1 MEGKGKNKMY
11 GDCDEIAFDS
21 REQNKENINSNLQFD
36 RLAKWEA
43 KQCLEIKKKR
53 TTRIEDISMPE
64 DIKKR
69 KRK

>member
-1 MEGKGKNKMY
+1 MEGKGMNKMY
-11 GDCDEIAFDS
+11 GDFDEIAFDS

-43 KQCLEIKKKR
+43 KQCLDMKKKQ

>member
-1 MEGKGKNKMY
+1 MKGKGMNKMY
-11 GDCDEIAFDS
+11 GDFYETAFDS

-36 RLAKWEA
+36 RLAKWET
-43 KQCLEIKKKR
+43 KQYLDMKKKQ